1 MSEVWAGLELEQT
14 VVAPSALLCGFF
26 TFLQAL
32 HTACCAVQPLCWE
45 SGSTHLTV
53 LTHGR
58 FTWRNEPLK
67 EENMSGPTCLYVYK
81 SNILGFLFFSYLP
94 KIKWLIIREFH
105 NSPEGKFQLSRETL
119 SNTSSTNSSNPL
131 LHGSIDSSTDASGGG
146 RERKGGR
153 DRYGKDGG
161 E

>member
-94 KIKWLIIREFH
+94 KIKWLIIREIVKENKGIIRKNNKGISQF
-105 NSPEGKFQLSRETL
+105 PRGKVSV
-119 SNTSSTNSSNPL
+119 
-131 LHGSIDSSTDASGGG
+131 I
-146 RERKGGR
+146 
-153 DRYGKDGG
+153 
-161 E
+161 